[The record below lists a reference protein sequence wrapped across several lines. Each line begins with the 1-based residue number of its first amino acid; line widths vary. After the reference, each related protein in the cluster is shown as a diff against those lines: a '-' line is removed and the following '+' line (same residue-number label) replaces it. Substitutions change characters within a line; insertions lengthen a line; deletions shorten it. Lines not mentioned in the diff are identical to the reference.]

1 MASSDASR
9 VVTDT
14 VTLGLIVI
22 CTLPALIVT
31 FRKLR
36 SRSTNDSQESE
47 KPYEDEDGSATEA
60 SAKSFSTTLPI
71 YLVLGSSVAGLC
83 LSTITAIQSTVR
95 AKNHEYLHSWLAL
108 ACWVSISRLTRP
120 LHD

>member
-36 SRSTNDSQESE
+36 SPSTNDFQESE

-71 YLVLGSSVAGLC
+71 YLVLGSSVAGLS

-95 AKNHEYLHSWLAL
+95 AKTHEYLYSWLAL